1 MNNLLVNILMGFS
14 ISKYWLSKYHSN
26 LLVIPRVLR
35 FLLRQYKSFDP
46 SKLSFHLRIALRSVQ
61 HRLVFSAGQN
71 ILVRFSSYL
80 LSSWYKPTLNKKTRR
95 IKKIKRNQKKILKK
109 KNNKRRRKKLKIV
122 TNNLNTNK
130 AKKDSIALKLV
141 KLQLSLKPNFNF
153 KINFSLEKYIQ
164 GFFDKISETISNYK
178 IIKDDEKR
186 KLKIEKIENE
196 RKEKI
201 LIEKQKKEEEELRV
215 KLKEQALKDEAR
227 LEKQRTKDIKLFLRK
242 EQALLRIEQAEK
254 QKQFLKQLRLDKQI
268 EKFRI
273 REVKE
278 LERLEKISLR
288 EKREDYTGLQ
298 ERIDK
303 LKQKYRII
311 RDQKIRERVEALG
324 VKLQGDEDRETL
336 LVKEKEYTLA
346 RQKIE
351 FALESF
357 YRSASSLVFQLNKR
371 HITRNMSIFRCI
383 DRRFETGE
391 IFIKWDE
398 SQDEEWLLLIYIKNN
413 SPDEGIVI
421 EDKTNPE
428 KNLSHEFRNIDIF
441 KASDTMV
448 DSLTQLIAR
457 ARAKN
462 NN

>member
-1 MNNLLVNILMGFS
+1 MKKKQKKSKKKKRFKKKA
-14 ISKYWLSKYHSN
+14 ISSKASN
-26 LLVIPRVLR
+26 
-35 FLLRQYKSFDP
+35 KS
-46 SKLSFHLRIALRSVQ
+46 K
-61 HRLVFSAGQN
+61 
-71 ILVRFSSYL
+71 
-80 LSSWYKPTLNKKTRR
+80 KTLKNKKKIFKKKSKK
-95 IKKIKRNQKKILKK
+95 IKKIKLRYIKK
-109 KNNKRRRKKLKIV
+109 KTSYPKIKK
-122 TNNLNTNK
+122 NPS
-130 AKKDSIALKLV
+130 DSLTLKLV
-141 KLQLSLKPNFNF
+141 KLQLALKPQFNF

-164 GFFDKISETISNYK
+164 GFFDKISETISSYK
-178 IIKDDEKR
+178 TLKYDEKR
-186 KLKIEKIENE
+186 RLKLEKIENE

-201 LIEKQKKEEEELRV
+201 AIEKRKKEEEILRV
-215 KLKEQALKDEAR
+215 KLKEQSLKDEAR
-227 LEKQRTKDIKLFLRK
+227 IEKQRTKDIKLFLRK

-278 LERLEKISLR
+278 LERLEKISLK
-288 EKREDYTGLQ
+288 EKREDYAGLQ

-303 LKQKYRII
+303 LKEKYRII
-311 RDQKIRERVEALG
+311 RDQKIKERVEALG
-324 VKLQGDEDRETL
+324 VKLQGDEDREAL
-336 LVKEKEYTLA
+336 LFKEKEYTLA

-371 HITRNMSIFRCI
+371 HVTRNMSIFRCI

-398 SQDEEWLLLIYIKNN
+398 SEDEDWLLLIYIKNN

-448 DSLTQLIAR
+448 DSLTQLIAKKR
-457 ARAKN
+457 EKEN
-462 NN
+462 N

>member
-1 MNNLLVNILMGFS
+1 MKKKHKN
-14 ISKYWLSKYHSN
+14 SKKYKKKYFNSKR
-26 LLVIPRVLR
+26 LK
-35 FLLRQYKSFDP
+35 KS
-46 SKLSFHLRIALRSVQ
+46 
-61 HRLVFSAGQN
+61 
-71 ILVRFSSYL
+71 
-80 LSSWYKPTLNKKTRR
+80 
-95 IKKIKRNQKKILKK
+95 KKILKK
-109 KNNKRRRKKLKIV
+109 RKKKFRKKTKRTKKIRL
-122 TNNLNTNK
+122 NNI
-130 AKKDSIALKLV
+130 KKKIIHQKIKKVQNESLTLKLV
-141 KLQLSLKPNFNF
+141 KLQLSLKPQFNF
-153 KINFSLEKYIQ
+153 KINFDLEKYIQ
-164 GFFDKISETISNYK
+164 RFFDKISETISSYK
-178 IIKDDEKR
+178 VLKQDEKR
-186 KLKIEKIENE
+186 RIKLEKIENE
-196 RKEKI
+196 RKIKI
-201 LIEKQKKEEEELRV
+201 AIEKQKKEEEVLKV
-215 KLKEQALKDEAR
+215 KLKEQALKDEVR

-278 LERLEKISLR
+278 LERLEKVSLR
-288 EKREDYTGLQ
+288 EKREDYSGLQ

-303 LKQKYRII
+303 LKEKYRII
-311 RDQKIRERVEALG
+311 RDQKIKERVEALG

-336 LVKEKEYTLA
+336 LAKEKEYTLA
-346 RQKIE
+346 RHKIE

-398 SQDEEWLLLIYIKNN
+398 SEDEEWLLLIYIKNN

-421 EDKTNPE
+421 EDKTNQE
-428 KNLSHEFRNIDIF
+428 KNISHEFRSIDIF

-457 ARAKN
+457 KRDKN
-462 NN
+462 YN

>member
-1 MNNLLVNILMGFS
+1 MKKKRKKLKQKKKIIKRVYKIKS
-14 ISKYWLSKYHSN
+14 SKK
-26 LLVIPRVLR
+26 
-35 FLLRQYKSFDP
+35 FK
-46 SKLSFHLRIALRSVQ
+46 
-61 HRLVFSAGQN
+61 
-71 ILVRFSSYL
+71 
-80 LSSWYKPTLNKKTRR
+80 KKT
-95 IKKIKRNQKKILKK
+95 KKVSKIKRKKNKKLRPKILKK
-109 KNNKRRRKKLKIV
+109 KTNFITKKV
-122 TNNLNTNK
+122 
-130 AKKDSIALKLV
+130 KKESLALKLV
-141 KLQLSLKPNFNF
+141 KFQLSIKPQFNF
-153 KINFSLEKYIQ
+153 KINFNLEKYIQ
-164 GFFDKISETISNYK
+164 SFFDKISETISDYK
-178 IIKDDEKR
+178 ILKIDEKR
-186 KLKIEKIENE
+186 RIKIEKIENE

-201 LIEKQKKEEEELRV
+201 RLENEKKQEEVLKV
-215 KLKEQALKDEAR
+215 KLKEQALREEAR
-227 LEKQRTKDIKLFLRK
+227 LEKQRTRDIKVFLRK

-254 QKQFLKQLRLDKQI
+254 QKQFLQQLRLDKQI

-278 LERLEKISLR
+278 LEKLEKISLR
-288 EKREDYTGLQ
+288 EKREDYSALQ

-303 LKQKYRII
+303 LKEKYRII
-311 RDQKIRERVEALG
+311 RDQKIKERVEALG
-324 VKLQGDEDRETL
+324 VNLQGNEDRETL
-336 LVKEKEYTLA
+336 LKKEKEYTIA

-371 HITRNMSIFRCI
+371 HITRHMSIFRCI

-398 SQDEEWLLLIYIKNN
+398 SEDEDWLLLIYIKNN

-428 KNLSHEFRNIDIF
+428 KNLSHEFKNIDIF

-457 ARAKN
+457 KRAQN

>member
-1 MNNLLVNILMGFS
+1 MKKTKKK
-14 ISKYWLSKYHSN
+14 SKKIIKKKTGKKFKLSK
-26 LLVIPRVLR
+26 
-35 FLLRQYKSFDP
+35 
-46 SKLSFHLRIALRSVQ
+46 
-61 HRLVFSAGQN
+61 
-71 ILVRFSSYL
+71 
-80 LSSWYKPTLNKKTRR
+80 KK
-95 IKKIKRNQKKILKK
+95 IKKIKSKLKSTYKRVKKDKPKSKKIKK
-109 KNNKRRRKKLKIV
+109 IFKSKEPKKENFILKII
-122 TNNLNTNK
+122 NFQN
-130 AKKDSIALKLV
+130 
-141 KLQLSLKPNFNF
+141 SLKP
-153 KINFSLEKYIQ
+153 KINFNINFSFEKYIQ
-164 GFFDKISETISNYK
+164 AFFDKIANIIAQYK
-178 IIKDDEKR
+178 IVKKDEARRLKLERQEKER
-186 KLKIEKIENE
+186 LEKIELEN
-196 RKEKI
+196 
-201 LIEKQKKEEEELRV
+201 EKQREEELKI
-215 KLKEQALKDEAR
+215 KLKEQALKEEIKI
-227 LEKQRTKDIKLFLRK
+227 EKQRTRDIKVFLRK

-254 QKQFLKQLRLDKQI
+254 QKQFLQQLRLDKQI

-278 LERLEKISLR
+278 LEKLEKISLR
-288 EKREDYTGLQ
+288 EKREDYSALQ

-303 LKQKYRII
+303 LKEKYRII
-311 RDQKIRERVEALG
+311 RDQKIKERVEALG
-324 VKLQGDEDRETL
+324 VNLQGNEDRETL
-336 LVKEKEYTLA
+336 LKKEKEYTIA

-371 HITRNMSIFRCI
+371 HITRHMSIFRCI

-398 SQDEEWLLLIYIKNN
+398 SEDEDWLLLIYIKNN

-428 KNLSHEFRNIDIF
+428 KNLSHEFKNIDIF

-457 ARAKN
+457 KRAQN